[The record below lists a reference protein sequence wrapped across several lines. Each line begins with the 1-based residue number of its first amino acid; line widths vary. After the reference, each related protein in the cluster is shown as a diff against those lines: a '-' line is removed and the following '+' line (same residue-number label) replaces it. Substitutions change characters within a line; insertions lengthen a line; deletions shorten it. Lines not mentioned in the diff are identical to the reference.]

1 MTTEALRKIIT
12 VRGWMIVPD
21 GISVSYE
28 RIEENQSKIF
38 HLLLSSEETA
48 HALLSMAC
56 IDGYLLENGTLIIE
70 YEGVN
75 YTWGNFAIIYRT
87 CQWEALTIAIRHEA
101 EKELKNDMNML
112 ELDSALSALR

>member
-1 MTTEALRKIIT
+1 MTTEALRKIINVQDWSVLPT
-12 VRGWMIVPD
+12 
-21 GISVSYE
+21 GIFVSYE
-28 RIEENQSKIF
+28 RIDGKQSKIF
-38 HLLLSSEETA
+38 HLLLSEKDTA

-75 YTWGNFAIIYRT
+75 YTWGNFSIIYRT

-112 ELDSALSALR
+112 ELDSALLALR

>member
-1 MTTEALRKIIT
+1 MTTEALRKIIM
-12 VRGWMIVPD
+12 VRNWIIVPD
-21 GISVSYE
+21 GISISYE
-28 RIEENQSKIF
+28 RTDEYPYKLL
-38 HLLLSSEETA
+38 HLILSSEETA

-75 YTWGNFAIIYRT
+75 YTWGNFSIIYRT

-112 ELDSALSALR
+112 ELDSALEALR